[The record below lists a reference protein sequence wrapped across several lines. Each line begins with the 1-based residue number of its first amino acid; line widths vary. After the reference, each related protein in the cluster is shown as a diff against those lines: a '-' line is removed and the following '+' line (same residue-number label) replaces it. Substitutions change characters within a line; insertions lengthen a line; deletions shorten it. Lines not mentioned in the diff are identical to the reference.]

1 METKEILNQSV
12 ASLSALLT
20 AKELS
25 ATEVTDA
32 FLRHLRDREGE
43 IGAFLTVCGE
53 QAADAAAEID
63 RRRAA
68 GEALPPLA
76 GVPMAL
82 KDNLCTK
89 GVLTTC
95 ASQMLR
101 GFVPPYDATVWEK
114 LREQGTILL
123 GKLNMDEFAMGST
136 NENSSFHPTR
146 NPRNLAYVPGGS
158 SGGSAA
164 AVAARQV
171 PFSLGSDTGGSIRQP
186 ASFCGVVGMK
196 PTYGRVSRYGLVAF
210 ASSLDQIG
218 PLTNDVRDNALILNV
233 IAGQDPRDATSS
245 PLPVPD
251 YTAGMEQGVQGMVIG
266 VPKQFFAHGIT
277 DEVKD
282 AVLRAAKTLEG
293 LGAKLMELSLPS
305 LDYALPAYYVL
316 SSAEASSNL
325 SRFDGVRYGYRSGAY
340 EDITDLYRN
349 TRSEGFGS
357 EVKLRIMLGS
367 FALSSG
373 YYDAYYKKAQQVRT
387 LVRQDLEEALKTCDV
402 ILSPVSPTTAFK
414 LGERTDDPLQMYL
427 SDVYTV
433 PANIAGLPALSLPCG
448 VGAEGLP
455 IGMQLLGRAFDE
467 ATLYRVGYAYEQ
479 TAKGG
484 AKE

>member
-1 METKEILNQSV
+1 METKEILTQSV
-12 ASLSALLT
+12 ASLSALLG
-20 AKELS
+20 ARELS
-25 ATEVTDA
+25 AVEVTDA
-32 FLRHLRDREGE
+32 FLRQVRDREGE
-43 IGAFLTVCGE
+43 VGAFLTVCGE

-63 RRRAA
+63 HRRAA

-89 GVLTTC
+89 GILTTC

-114 LREQGTILL
+114 LRAQGTILL

-136 NENSSFHPTR
+136 NENSAYHPTR
-146 NPRNLAYVPGGS
+146 NPRNTAHVPGGS

-164 AVAARQV
+164 AVAAREV

-196 PTYGRVSRYGLVAF
+196 PTYGRVSRYGLIAF

-218 PLTNDVRDNALILNV
+218 PLTADVRDNALILNA
-233 IAGQDPRDATSS
+233 IAGQDARDATSV

-251 YTAGMEQGVQGMVIG
+251 YTAELEKGVKGLVIG
-266 VPKQFFAHGIT
+266 IPKQFFAEGVS
-277 DEVKD
+277 DEVRD
-282 AVLRAAKTLEG
+282 AVLRAAKTLEAQ
-293 LGAKLMELSLPS
+293 GAKLEELSLS
-305 LDYALPAYYVL
+305 VLDHALPAYYVL

-325 SRFDGVRYGYRSGAY
+325 SRFDGVRYGYRADSY

-357 EVKLRIMLGS
+357 EVKRRIMLGS

-373 YYDAYYKKAQQVRT
+373 YYDAYYKKALQVRT
-387 LVRQDLEEALKTCDV
+387 LIRQELDEALKTCDV
-402 ILSPVSPTTAFK
+402 ILSPVSPTTAYK
-414 LGERTDDPLQMYL
+414 LGEKMSDPLQMYL
-427 SDVYTV
+427 GDVYTV

-467 ATLYRVGYAYEQ
+467 QTLYRVGYTYEQ
-479 TAKGG
+479 ATKGV
-484 AKE
+484 